1 MFLRWIRRELLRSWK
16 FGLFFIFNLSL
27 GLTGYVSLE
36 AFKVSLQDTLAQN
49 SRAILSAD
57 VAVSARRE
65 LTEAEKN
72 AMTGLMAKD
81 SVMSQTYEF
90 YAMMTSAKGSRLV
103 MVRAVDENY
112 PLYGSVGLGSGV
124 EIRQESPH
132 KEILQSMSAWIYPE
146 LEAQVGLKKGDEIQ
160 LGQLNLK
167 VDDVITKDGTQTFR
181 AASIA
186 PRVFI
191 NRVLLPQS
199 GLIQFGST
207 FSVNYFF
214 KLQNDQLTND
224 RKTELLNVLKDPA
237 IQVETAK
244 TASEDSSRQLGYL
257 SDYLG
262 LVAIIALFMSAL
274 GAAYLF
280 RLFMTQRMREVAIL
294 RSLGLQATRAVS
306 LYAAQV
312 TILGL
317 LSLIPTVLVASLVLP
332 LLSRLLASLT
342 PFSLYP
348 TMSARAVL
356 MALLLGVVG
365 SIVICLPFLLK
376 IKDLKPA
383 KLFAEEKFSSSIEI
397 QKPWVFLPG
406 IVLFW
411 LLAVAQSNS
420 FKIGSVFVGAFFVVL
435 LILSATG
442 MLLLMALRGSRKLS
456 SWVYK
461 YSLLG
466 LSRRRA
472 SSLAI
477 FIALGLGSLLINV
490 LPQLKVSLQNEFKTE
505 SVSKIPSLF
514 MFDIQDDQ
522 IEPLKGFLKQENIPS
537 IGFSPLVRAR
547 ILKVNGEP
555 FERKI
560 EEGRGFTTREQEAE
574 ARFRNRGVN
583 LSYREGI
590 SESETIVDG
599 RPLTPLFDPAKQKYA
614 ELSVEAKYADRLGI
628 KIGDILQFDV
638 QGVEIDG
645 QVVNLR
651 KVKWTSFQ
659 PNFFVIVQNGVLND
673 APKTFITAL
682 PKMPEG
688 QKEKMQ
694 MDLAKRFSN
703 VSIVDVQRTV
713 NEVLKIADQM
723 SWSLELMAALA
734 LFTGYVV
741 LYSIVSGQV
750 RLRRWELNM
759 LKVVGAKFGAVSK
772 YLVVEFV
779 TLSLGAGIMGAG
791 LSVIVSYFISYYVF
805 EGSFVFNWVWPV
817 FTALGVCLLSALIA
831 YFASR
836 RVVNESPLVILQEE
850 R

>member
-1 MFLRWIRRELLRSWK
+1 
-16 FGLFFIFNLSL
+16 
-27 GLTGYVSLE
+27 V
-36 AFKVSLQDTLAQN
+36 LQDP
-49 SRAILSAD
+49 
-57 VAVSARRE
+57 AV
-65 LTEAEKN
+65 
-72 AMTGLMAKD
+72 
-81 SVMSQTYEF
+81 Q
-90 YAMMTSAKGSRLV
+90 
-103 MVRAVDENY
+103 
-112 PLYGSVGLGSGV
+112 
-124 EIRQESPH
+124 I
-132 KEILQSMSAWIYPE
+132 
-146 LEAQVGLKKGDEIQ
+146 
-160 LGQLNLK
+160 
-167 VDDVITKDGTQTFR
+167 
-181 AASIA
+181 
-186 PRVFI
+186 
-191 NRVLLPQS
+191 
-199 GLIQFGST
+199 
-207 FSVNYFF
+207 
-214 KLQNDQLTND
+214 
-224 RKTELLNVLKDPA
+224 
-237 IQVETAK
+237 ETAK
-244 TASEDSSRQLGYL
+244 SASEDSSRQLGYL

-294 RSLGLQATRAVS
+294 RSLGLQATKAVS

-317 LSLIPTVLVASLVLP
+317 LSLIPTVIVSSLVLP
-332 LLSRLLASLT
+332 LLSELLASLT
-342 PFSLYP
+342 PFNLYP
-348 TMSARAVL
+348 TMSLRAVF
-356 MALLLGVVG
+356 MALILGVVG
-365 SIVICLPFLLK
+365 SFVICLPFLLK
-376 IKDLKPA
+376 IQDLKPSR
-383 KLFAEEKFSSSIEI
+383 LFAEEKFSSSIEI

-435 LILSATG
+435 MILSATG
-442 MLLLMALRGSRKLS
+442 MLLLMALRGAQGLKR
-456 SWVYK
+456 WVPK
-461 YSLLG
+461 YALLG

-522 IEPLKGFLKQENIPS
+522 VEPVKAFLKQEEIRS

-547 ILKVNGEP
+547 ILKVNGQP

-560 EEGRGFTTREQEAE
+560 EEGGFTTREQEAE

-583 LSYREGI
+583 LSYREGVT
-590 SESETIVDG
+590 ESETIVEG
-599 RPLTPLFDPAKQKYA
+599 RPLVPLFDPTKQKYA
-614 ELSVEAKYADRLGI
+614 ELSVEAKYAGRLGI
-628 KIGDILQFDV
+628 KIGDVLQFDV

-659 PNFFVIVQNGVLND
+659 PNFFVIMQNGVLND

-682 PKMPEG
+682 PKMPEAK
-688 QKEKMQ
+688 KEQMQ
-694 MDLAKRFSN
+694 MELAKRFSN

-759 LKVVGAKFGAVSK
+759 LKVVGAKFGAVSR
-772 YLVVEFV
+772 YLVLEFV
-779 TLSLGAGIMGAG
+779 TLSLGAGIMGAS
-791 LSVIVSYFISYYVF
+791 LSVVVSYFISYYVF
-805 EGSFVFNWVWPV
+805 EGSFVFNWAWPV
-817 FTALGVCLLSALIA
+817 FTALGVCVLSGLIA

>member
-36 AFKVSLQDTLAQN
+36 AFKVSLQDTLSAN
-49 SRAILSAD
+49 SKAILSSD
-57 VAVSARRE
+57 LAVSARRD
-65 LTEAEKN
+65 LTEAEKT
-72 AMTGLMAKD
+72 AMVGVMGKD

-103 MVRAVDENY
+103 MVRAVDKNY
-112 PLYGSVGLGSGV
+112 PLYGSVGLGSGA
-124 EIRQESPH
+124 EIHGDTPN
-132 KEILQSMSAWIYPE
+132 KEILKSMSAWVYPE
-146 LEAQVGLKKGDEIQ
+146 LEAQMGLHQGDEIQ
-160 LGQLNLK
+160 LGQLKLK
-167 VDDVITKDGTQTFR
+167 IADVIAKDGTQTFR

-191 NRVLLPQS
+191 NSALLPQS

-214 KLQNDQLTND
+214 KLKNDQFTND
-224 RKTELLNVLKDPA
+224 RKAELLKVLKDPA
-237 IQVETAK
+237 IQIDTAK
-244 TASEDSSRQLGYL
+244 SASEDSSRQLGYL

-317 LSLIPTVLVASLVLP
+317 LSLIPTVIVSSLVLP
-332 LLSRLLASLT
+332 LLSELLASLT
-342 PFSLYP
+342 PFNLSP
-348 TMSARAVL
+348 TMSLRAVL
-356 MALLLGVVG
+356 MALILGVIG
-365 SIVICLPFLLK
+365 SFVICLPFLLK
-376 IKDLKPA
+376 IQDLKPA
-383 KLFAEEKFSSSIEI
+383 RLFAEEKFSTSIEI

-406 IVLFW
+406 ILLFW

-435 LILSATG
+435 IILSATG
-442 MLLLMALRGSRKLS
+442 MLLLMSLRGARRFKN
-456 SWVYK
+456 WVYK
-461 YSLLG
+461 YSMLG

-522 IEPLKGFLKQENIPS
+522 VEPVKEFLKQQNIPS

-560 EEGRGFTTREQEAE
+560 EEGGFTTREQETE

-583 LSYREGI
+583 LSYREGVT
-590 SESETIVDG
+590 ESETIVEG
-599 RPLTPLFDPAKQKYA
+599 RPLTPLYDPAKQKYA
-614 ELSVEAKYADRLGI
+614 ELSVEAKYAGRLGI

-659 PNFFVIVQNGVLND
+659 PNFFVLMQNGVLNE

-682 PKMPEG
+682 PKMPEA
-688 QKEKMQ
+688 QKEQMQ
-694 MDLAKRFSN
+694 MELAKRFSN

-772 YLVVEFV
+772 YLVLEFI

-791 LSVIVSYFISYYVF
+791 LSVVVSYFISYYVF

>member
-1 MFLRWIRRELLRSWK
+1 MFLRWIWRELLRSWK

-36 AFKVSLQDTLAQN
+36 AFKVSLQDTLSSN
-49 SRAILSAD
+49 SKAILSSD
-57 VAVSARRE
+57 LAVSARRE
-65 LTEAEKN
+65 LTEAEKT
-72 AMTGLMAKD
+72 AMNGVMGKD

-124 EIRQESPH
+124 EIHGESPN
-132 KEILQSMSAWIYPE
+132 KEILRSMSAWVYPE
-146 LEAQVGLKKGDEIQ
+146 LEAQIGLHKGDEIQ
-160 LGQLNLK
+160 LGQLKLK
-167 VDDVITKDGTQTFR
+167 IADVIAKDGTQTFR

-191 NRVLLPQS
+191 NRALLPQS

-214 KLQNDQLTND
+214 KLQKDELTND
-224 RKTELLNVLKDPA
+224 RKTELLKVLKDPA
-237 IQVETAK
+237 IQIETAK

-317 LSLIPTVLVASLVLP
+317 LSLIPTVIVSSLVLP
-332 LLSRLLASLT
+332 LLSKLLASLT

-348 TMSARAVL
+348 AMSMRAVL

-365 SIVICLPFLLK
+365 SFVICLPFLLK
-376 IKDLKPA
+376 IKDLKPSR
-383 KLFAEEKFSSSIEI
+383 LFAEEKFSSKIEI

-442 MLLLMALRGSRKLS
+442 MLLLMALRGAAGFK
-456 SWVYK
+456 SWVSK

-514 MFDIQDDQ
+514 MFDIQDEQ
-522 IEPLKGFLKQENIPS
+522 VEPVKEFLKQESIPS

-560 EEGRGFTTREQEAE
+560 EEGGFTTREQEAE

-583 LSYREGI
+583 LSYREGVTE
-590 SESETIVDG
+590 SESIVEG
-599 RPLTPLFDPAKQKYA
+599 RPLAPMFDQAKQKYA
-614 ELSVEAKYADRLGI
+614 ELSIEVKYAGRLGI

-682 PKMPEG
+682 PKMPEDK
-688 QKEKMQ
+688 KEQMQ
-694 MDLAKRFSN
+694 MELAKRFSN
-703 VSIVDVQRTV
+703 VSIIDVQRTV

-759 LKVVGAKFGAVSK
+759 LKVVGAKFGSVSK
-772 YLVVEFV
+772 YLVLEFV
-779 TLSLGAGIMGAG
+779 TLALGAGVMGAG
-791 LSVIVSYFISYYVF
+791 LSVVVSYFISYYVF

-817 FTALGVCLLSALIA
+817 FTALGVCVLSALIS

>member
-1 MFLRWIRRELLRSWK
+1 MFLRWVYRELFRSWK

-27 GLTGYVSLE
+27 GLTEYVSLE
-36 AFKVSLQDTLAQN
+36 AFKTSLQDTLSSN
-49 SRAILSAD
+49 SKAILSAD
-57 VAVSARRE
+57 LAVSARRD
-65 LTEAEKN
+65 LTESEKT
-72 AMTGLMAKD
+72 AMTQVMSKD

-90 YAMMTSAKGSRLV
+90 YAMMSSAKGSRLV

-112 PLYGSVGLGSGV
+112 PLYGVVGLGSGA
-124 EIRQESPH
+124 EITQETPN
-132 KEILQSMSAWIYPE
+132 KEIITSQSAWVYPE
-146 LEAQVGLKKGDEIQ
+146 LEAQIGLQKGDEIQ
-160 LGQLNLK
+160 LGQLKLK
-167 VDDVITKDGTQTFR
+167 IADVISKDGTQTFR

-191 NRVLLPQS
+191 NRALLPQS

-214 KLQNDQLTND
+214 KLKEENLLTEH
-224 RKTELLNVLKDPA
+224 KEGLLKVLQDPA
-237 IQVETAK
+237 IRIETAQ

-294 RSLGLQATRAVS
+294 RSLGLQAINAVS

-317 LSLIPTVLVASLVLP
+317 LSLIPTVLVSSLVLP
-332 LLSRLLASLT
+332 LLSELLASLT
-342 PFSLYP
+342 PFNLYP
-348 TMSARAVL
+348 TMSLRAVL

-365 SIVICLPFLLK
+365 SFVICLPFLLK
-376 IKDLKPA
+376 IRDLKPSR
-383 KLFAEEKFSSSIEI
+383 LFAEEKFSSSIEI

-406 IVLFW
+406 IILFW

-420 FKIGSVFVGAFFVVL
+420 FKIGSIFVGAFFVVL

-442 MLLLMALRGSRKLS
+442 MALLLALRSARRFKG
-456 SWVYK
+456 WVYK
-461 YSLLG
+461 YSLMG

-505 SVSKIPSLF
+505 SVSKVPSLF

-522 IEPLKGFLKQENIPS
+522 IDSLKEFLKQEEIPS
-537 IGFSPLVRAR
+537 IGFSPMVRAR
-547 ILKVNGEP
+547 ILTVNGQA

-560 EEGRGFTTREQEAE
+560 EEGGFTTREQEAE

-583 LSYREGI
+583 LSYREKI
-590 SESETIVDG
+590 SPDEMIVEG
-599 RPLTPLFDPAKQKYA
+599 RPLNPDFDSSKQKYA
-614 ELSVEAKYADRLGI
+614 ELSVEARYAQRLGM
-628 KIGDILQFDV
+628 KIGDIMKFDV
-638 QGVEIDG
+638 QGVEIEG

-659 PNFFVIVQNGVLND
+659 PNFFVLIQNGVLND
-673 APKTFITAL
+673 APKTYITAL
-682 PKMPEG
+682 PKMVDTK
-688 QKEKMQ
+688 KEELQ
-694 MDLAKRFSN
+694 MELAKRFSN

-772 YLVVEFV
+772 YLVIEFV

-791 LSVIVSYFISYYVF
+791 LSMVVSYFISYYVF

-817 FTALGVCLLSALIA
+817 FTAFGVCVLSGAIA

>member
-1 MFLRWIRRELLRSWK
+1 MFLRWVYRELLRSWK

-36 AFKVSLQDTLAQN
+36 AFKVSLQDTLSAN
-49 SRAILSAD
+49 AKAILSAD
-57 VAVSARRE
+57 LAVSARRE
-65 LTEAEKN
+65 LTGTEKD
-72 AMTGLMAKD
+72 AMTGVMAQD

-90 YAMMTSAKGSRLV
+90 YAMMTSDKGSRLV
-103 MVRAVDENY
+103 MVRAVDDAY
-112 PLYGSVGLGSGV
+112 PLYGTVGLASGEEV
-124 EIRQESPH
+124 RGDSPN
-132 KEILQSMSAWIYPE
+132 KEILKSMAAWVYPE
-146 LEAQVGLKKGDEIQ
+146 LEAQIGLHKGDEIQ
-160 LGQLNLK
+160 LGQLKLK
-167 VDDVITKDGTQTFR
+167 IADVISKDGTQTFR

-191 NRVLLPQS
+191 NRALLPQS

-214 KLQNDQLTND
+214 KLKNDALTVGH
-224 RKTELLNVLKDPA
+224 KAELLKVLKDPA
-237 IQVETAK
+237 IQIETAK

-317 LSLIPTVLVASLVLP
+317 LSLIPTVIVSSLVLP
-332 LLSRLLASLT
+332 LLSELLASLT
-342 PFSLYP
+342 PFNLYP
-348 TMSARAVL
+348 SMSLRVVL
-356 MALLLGVVG
+356 MALILGVIG
-365 SIVICLPFLLK
+365 SFVICLPFLLK
-376 IKDLKPA
+376 IQDLKPSR
-383 KLFAEEKFSSSIEI
+383 LFAEEKFSSSIEI

-406 IVLFW
+406 ILLFW
-411 LLAVAQSNS
+411 LLAVAQANS

-442 MLLLMALRGSRKLS
+442 TLLLMALRGAGRFKN
-456 SWVYK
+456 WVSK

-522 IEPLKGFLKQENIPS
+522 VEPIKAFLKQQDIPS

-547 ILKVNGEP
+547 ILKVNGQE
-555 FERKI
+555 FERKAA
-560 EEGRGFTTREQEAE
+560 EGGFTTREQEAE

-583 LSYREGI
+583 LSYREGVSD
-590 SESETIVDG
+590 SEMIVEG
-599 RPLTPLFDPAKQKYA
+599 RLLAPMFDPAKQKYA

-628 KIGDILQFDV
+628 KIGDVLQFDV

-659 PNFFVIVQNGVLND
+659 PNFFVIMQNGVLND

-682 PKMPEG
+682 PKMPEAE
-688 QKEKMQ
+688 KEQMQ
-694 MDLAKRFSN
+694 MELAKRFSN

-723 SWSLELMAALA
+723 SWSLELMAGLA

-759 LKVVGAKFGAVSK
+759 LKVVGAKFGAVSR
-772 YLVVEFV
+772 YLVLEFV
-779 TLSLGAGIMGAG
+779 TLSLAAGIMGAG

-805 EGSFVFNWVWPV
+805 EGSFVFNWAWPV
-817 FTALGVCLLSALIA
+817 FTALGVCVLSALIA

>member
-1 MFLRWIRRELLRSWK
+1 VFLRWVYRELLRSWK

-36 AFKVSLQDTLAQN
+36 AFKTSLQDTLASN
-49 SRAILSAD
+49 SKAILSGD
-57 VAVSARRE
+57 LAVSARRD
-65 LTEAEKN
+65 LTESEVK
-72 AMTGLMAKD
+72 AMTAAMAQS

-90 YAMMTSAKGSRLV
+90 YAMMSSAKGSRLV

-112 PLYGSVGLGSGV
+112 PLYGVVGLGSGT
-124 EIRQESPH
+124 EIAQDTPN
-132 KEILQSMSAWIYPE
+132 KEIMNSNSTWIYPE
-146 LEAQVGLKKGDEIQ
+146 LEAQIGLKKGDEIQ

-167 VDDVITKDGTQTFR
+167 IADVIAKDGTQTFR
-181 AASIA
+181 AASLA
-186 PRVFI
+186 PRIFI
-191 NRVLLPQS
+191 NRALLKQS

-214 KLQNDQLTND
+214 KLKDEKLIT
-224 RKTELLNVLKDPA
+224 KHKAELEKVLQDPA
-237 IQVETAK
+237 IRIETAQ

-294 RSLGLQATRAVS
+294 RSLGLQATSAVS

-317 LSLIPTVLVASLVLP
+317 LSLIPTVIVASLVLP
-332 LLSRLLASLT
+332 LLSQLLASLT
-342 PFSLYP
+342 PFNLYP
-348 TMSARAVL
+348 TMSLRAVL

-365 SIVICLPFLLK
+365 SFVICLPFLLK

-383 KLFAEEKFSSSIEI
+383 RLFAEEKFASSIEI

-406 IVLFW
+406 IILFW
-411 LLAVAQSNS
+411 LLAVGQSNS
-420 FKIGSVFVGAFFVVL
+420 IKIGSIFVGAFFVVL
-435 LILSATG
+435 LLLSGAG
-442 MLLLMALRGSRKLS
+442 LALLWALQGARRFKG
-456 SWVYK
+456 WVYK
-461 YSLLG
+461 YSLVG
-466 LSRRRA
+466 LSRRRT

-505 SVSKIPSLF
+505 AVSKVPSLF

-522 IEPLKGFLKQENIPS
+522 IDSLKEFLKTEKIPS
-537 IGFSPLVRAR
+537 IGFSPMVRAR
-547 ILKVNGEP
+547 ILTVNGQA

-560 EEGRGFTTREQEAE
+560 EESGFKTREQETE

-583 LSYREGI
+583 LSYREEI
-590 SESETIVDG
+590 SQDEMIVEG
-599 RPLTPLFDPAKQKYA
+599 RPLNPEFDSSKQKYA
-614 ELSVEAKYADRLGI
+614 ELSVEARYAKRLGI
-628 KIGDILQFDV
+628 KIGDVVKFDV
-638 QGVEIDG
+638 QGVEVDG
-645 QVVNLR
+645 EVVNLR

-659 PNFFVIVQNGVLND
+659 PNFFILIQNGVLND
-673 APKTFITAL
+673 APKTYITAL
-682 PKMPEG
+682 PKMADAT
-688 QKEKMQ
+688 KEAMQ
-694 MDLAKRFSN
+694 MDLSKRFPN
-703 VSIVDVQRTV
+703 VSIIDVQRTV

-759 LKVVGAKFGAVSK
+759 LKVVGAKFGSVSK
-772 YLVVEFV
+772 YLVIEFV
-779 TLSLGAGIMGAG
+779 ILALGAGVMGAG
-791 LSVIVSYFISYYVF
+791 LSMVVSYFISYYVF

-817 FTALGVCLLSALIA
+817 FTALGVCVLSGAIA

>member
-36 AFKVSLQDTLAQN
+36 AFKVSLQDTLSAN
-49 SRAILSAD
+49 SKAILSAD

-72 AMTGLMAKD
+72 AMTAVMAQD
-81 SVMSQTYEF
+81 STMSQTYEF
-90 YAMMTSAKGSRLV
+90 YAMMTSDKGSRLV
-103 MVRAVDENY
+103 MVRAVDDTY
-112 PLYGSVGLGSGV
+112 PLYGTVGLASGE
-124 EIRQESPH
+124 EIRGDSPN
-132 KEILQSMSAWIYPE
+132 KEILKSMTAWVYPE
-146 LEAQVGLKKGDEIQ
+146 LEAQIGLHKGDEIQ
-160 LGQLNLK
+160 LGQLKLK
-167 VDDVITKDGTQTFR
+167 IADVISKDGTQTFR

-191 NRVLLPQS
+191 NRALLPQS

-214 KLQNDQLTND
+214 KLKNEEFTND
-224 RKTELLNVLKDPA
+224 RKAELLKVLKDPA
-237 IQVETAK
+237 IQIETAK

-317 LSLIPTVLVASLVLP
+317 LSLIPTVIVSSLVLP
-332 LLSRLLASLT
+332 LLSELLASLT
-342 PFSLYP
+342 PFNLYP
-348 TMSARAVL
+348 SMSLRAVL
-356 MALLLGVVG
+356 MALILGVIG
-365 SIVICLPFLLK
+365 SFVICLPFLLK
-376 IKDLKPA
+376 IQDLKPSR
-383 KLFAEEKFSSSIEI
+383 LFAEEKFSSSIEI

-442 MLLLMALRGSRKLS
+442 MLLLMALRGAGRFKN
-456 SWVYK
+456 WVNK

-522 IEPLKGFLKQENIPS
+522 VEPVKEFLRQQDISS

-547 ILKVNGEP
+547 ILKVNGQE
-555 FERKI
+555 FERKA
-560 EEGRGFTTREQEAE
+560 EDGGFTTREQEAE

-583 LSYREGI
+583 LSYREGV
-590 SESETIVDG
+590 SESETIVEG
-599 RPLTPLFDPAKQKYA
+599 RPLAPMFDPSKQKYA

-628 KIGDILQFDV
+628 KIGDVLQFDV

-659 PNFFVIVQNGVLND
+659 PNFFVIMQNGVLND

-682 PKMPEG
+682 PKMPEAK
-688 QKEKMQ
+688 KEQMQ
-694 MDLAKRFSN
+694 MELAKRFSN

-723 SWSLELMAALA
+723 SWSLELMAGLA

-759 LKVVGAKFGAVSK
+759 LKVVGAKFGAVSR
-772 YLVVEFV
+772 YLVLEFV
-779 TLSLGAGIMGAG
+779 TLALGAGIMGAG
-791 LSVIVSYFISYYVF
+791 LSVVVSYFISYYVF

-817 FTALGVCLLSALIA
+817 FTALGVCVLSALIA

>member
-1 MFLRWIRRELLRSWK
+1 MRWIRRELLRSWK

-36 AFKVSLQDTLAQN
+36 AFKVSLQNTLSQN
-49 SRAILSAD
+49 SKEILSAD
-57 VAVSARRE
+57 LAVSARRN
-65 LTEAEKN
+65 LTDAEIK
-72 AMTGLMAKD
+72 AMNEVMAKD
-81 SVMSQTYEF
+81 SQMSQSYEF
-90 YAMMTSAKGSRLV
+90 YAMMSSANGSRLV

-112 PLYGSVGLGSGV
+112 PLYGVIGLQSGG
-124 EIRQESPH
+124 EIRQSTPN
-132 KEILQSMSAWIYPE
+132 KEILTSMTAWVYPE
-146 LEAQVGLKKGDEIQ
+146 LEAQLGLHKGDEIQ
-160 LGQLNLK
+160 LGQLKLK
-167 VDDVITKDGTQTFR
+167 IADIISKDGTQTFR

-191 NRVLLPQS
+191 NRALLPQS

-214 KLQNDQLTND
+214 KLKDDRLTND
-224 RKTELLNVLKDPA
+224 HKTALLKVLTDPA
-237 IQVETAK
+237 VQVDTAK

-317 LSLIPTVLVASLVLP
+317 LSLIPTVIVSSLVLP
-332 LLSRLLASLT
+332 LLSDLLASLT
-342 PFSLYP
+342 PFNLSP
-348 TMSARAVL
+348 AMSARAIF
-356 MALLLGVVG
+356 MALILGVIG
-365 SIVICLPFLLK
+365 SFVICLPFLLK
-376 IKDLKPA
+376 IQELNPS

-397 QKPWVFLPG
+397 RKPWVFLPG
-406 IVLFW
+406 VLLFW
-411 LLAVAQSNS
+411 VLAVAQSNS
-420 FKIGSVFVGAFFVVL
+420 LKIGTVFVGAFFVVL
-435 LILSATG
+435 LILFATG
-442 MLLLMALRGSRKLS
+442 TALLTALRTARRSKN
-456 SWVYK
+456 WVRK

-477 FIALGLGSLLINV
+477 FVALGLGSLLVNI
-490 LPQLKVSLQNEFKTE
+490 LPQLKVSLQSEFKMT
-505 SVSKIPSLF
+505 SASKIPSLF

-522 IEPLKGFLKQENIPS
+522 IEPVKEFLKQENITPV
-537 IGFSPLVRAR
+537 GVSPLVRAR
-547 ILKVNGEP
+547 ILKVNGQG
-555 FERKI
+555 FERKA
-560 EEGRGFTTREQEAE
+560 EEGGFTTREQETE

-583 LSYREGI
+583 LSYRESMSD
-590 SESETIVDG
+590 SEMITDG
-599 RPLTPLFDPAKQKYA
+599 KPFSGMYDASKQKYA
-614 ELSVEAKYADRLGI
+614 ELSVEQKYADRLGI
-628 KIGDILQFDV
+628 KIGDVMLFDV
-638 QGVEIDG
+638 QGVEIEG
-645 QVVNLR
+645 QVINLR
-651 KVKWTSFQ
+651 KVKWTSFT
-659 PNFFVIVQNGVLND
+659 PNFFILMQNGVLND
-673 APKTFITAL
+673 APKTFIMAL
-682 PKMPEG
+682 PKMTETR
-688 QKEKMQ
+688 KEQ
-694 MDLAKRFSN
+694 LQLNLAKRFSN
-703 VSIVDVQRTV
+703 VSIIDVQRTV

-759 LKVVGAKFGAVSK
+759 LKVVGAKFSSVSR
-772 YLVVEFV
+772 YLVLEFV
-779 TLSLGAGIMGAG
+779 TLALAAGFVGSS
-791 LSVIVSYFISYYVF
+791 LSVIVSYAISYYVF
-805 EGSFVFNWVWPV
+805 EGSFVFNWAWPLL
-817 FTALGVCLLSALIA
+817 TALGVCVLSALIA

>member
-36 AFKVSLQDTLAQN
+36 AFKVSLQDTLAAN
-49 SRAILSAD
+49 SKAILSSD
-57 VAVSARRE
+57 LAVSARRE
-65 LTEAEKN
+65 LGDSEKA
-72 AMTGLMAKD
+72 AMSGVMAKD
-81 SVMSQTYEF
+81 SIMSQTYEF

-112 PLYGSVGLGSGV
+112 PLYGTVGLGSGE
-124 EIRQESPH
+124 EIRGDSPN
-132 KEILQSMSAWIYPE
+132 KEILKSMSAWVYPE
-146 LEAQVGLKKGDEIQ
+146 LEAQIGLHKGDEIQ
-160 LGQLNLK
+160 LGQLKLK
-167 VDDVITKDGTQTFR
+167 IADVISKDGTQTFR

-191 NRVLLPQS
+191 NRALLPQS

-214 KLQNDQLTND
+214 KLQNEELTNE
-224 RKTELLNVLKDPA
+224 RKAELLKVLKDPA
-237 IQVETAK
+237 IQIETAK

-294 RSLGLQATRAVS
+294 RSVGLQATSAVS

-317 LSLIPTVLVASLVLP
+317 LSLIPTVIVSSLVLP
-332 LLSRLLASLT
+332 LLSKLLASLT

-348 TMSARAVL
+348 TMSLRAVL

-365 SIVICLPFLLK
+365 SFVICLPFLLK
-376 IKDLKPA
+376 IKDLKPSR
-383 KLFAEEKFSSSIEI
+383 LFAEEKFSSKIEI

-442 MLLLMALRGSRKLS
+442 MLLLMALRGARGLK
-456 SWVYK
+456 SWVSK
-461 YSLLG
+461 YSLMG

-522 IEPLKGFLKQENIPS
+522 VDPVKEFLKQESIPS

-560 EEGRGFTTREQEAE
+560 EEGGFTTREQEAE

-583 LSYREGI
+583 LSYRDGVT
-590 SESETIVDG
+590 ESEAIVEG
-599 RPLTPLFDPAKQKYA
+599 RPLAPMFDASKQKYA
-614 ELSVEAKYADRLGI
+614 ELSVEAKYAGRLGI
-628 KIGDILQFDV
+628 KIGDVLQFDV
-638 QGVEIDG
+638 QGVEVEG

-659 PNFFVIVQNGVLND
+659 PNFFVLVQNGVLND

-688 QKEKMQ
+688 KKEQMQ
-694 MDLAKRFSN
+694 MELAKRFSN

-759 LKVVGAKFGAVSK
+759 LKVVGANFSAVSR
-772 YLVVEFV
+772 YLVLEFV
-779 TLSLGAGIMGAG
+779 TLSAGAGVMGAG

-805 EGSFVFNWVWPV
+805 EGSFVFNWAWPV
-817 FTALGVCLLSALIA
+817 FTALGVCVLSALIA